1 MRKRHYRNRLL
12 ANRRKS
18 LLARV
23 LSETEE
29 QAVELLVDEGVYDDE
44 EEAIEGVK
52 DGSVEIYEG
61 MTPRDVAH
69 RYMQEGYFTDEQL
82 MRCVDYDLLLDEM
95 QDMSYVVEGDGF
107 TVVVN

>member
-1 MRKRHYRNRLL
+1 MRKRRYKNRLL

-29 QAVELLVDEGVYDDE
+29 QAVELLVDEGVYDE
-44 EEAIEGVK
+44 EEAEEAVK
-52 DGSVEIYEG
+52 DGTVEIYPG

-82 MRCVDYDLLLDEM
+82 IRCVDYDLLLDEM
-95 QDMSYVVEGDGF
+95 NDMLYVVEGDGF